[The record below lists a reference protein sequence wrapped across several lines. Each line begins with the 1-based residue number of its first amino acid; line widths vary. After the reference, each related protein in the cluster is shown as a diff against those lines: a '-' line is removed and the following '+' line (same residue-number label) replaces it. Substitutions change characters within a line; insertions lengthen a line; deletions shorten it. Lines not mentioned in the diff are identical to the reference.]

1 MSGEGVQQVSYR
13 VVYEREAEADA
24 KGRRW
29 WLARIPA
36 VKGCHTQGRTL
47 DEARRRIREALGLFV
62 EHAEHAELV
71 DDVRLPKAITH
82 VLKRVCAVSAEADRA
97 QRVASTTTRKAVARL
112 KRDLALSTRDTAEF
126 LGLSHQRVSQLE
138 RDRAHDR
145 NHKR

>member
-1 MSGEGVQQVSYR
+1 MSYR

-29 WLARIPA
+29 WLARVPA

-62 EHAEHAELV
+62 ERAEHAELV

-82 VLKRVCAVSAEADRA
+82 VLKRRVRRECGSRSGTAGGFNNDAQGRRPAQAGSCAEYA
-97 QRVASTTTRKAVARL
+97 
-112 KRDLALSTRDTAEF
+112 
-126 LGLSHQRVSQLE
+126 
-138 RDRAHDR
+138 
-145 NHKR
+145 